1 MRNDVDFFDVE
12 GVEQGGGVAGELI
25 EVKIGEGLR
34 RFAEADLVRDHDAV
48 AIRAEWLDRGL
59 PIARREISPM
69 QKQRGAPV
77 RIAFGRAISSRS
89 PPPGITNMCTG

>member
-34 RFAEADLVRDHDAV
+34 RFAEADLVRDHDEPSALSGLIV
-48 AIRAEWLDRGL
+48 AC
-59 PIARREISPM
+59 
-69 QKQRGAPV
+69 Q
-77 RIAFGRAISSRS
+77 
-89 PPPGITNMCTG
+89 